1 MSFWHGA
8 LFGFP
13 KICWKRLTLSQSGS
27 VCRQF
32 GANSDALLV
41 SPKTNWQIPEETKSW
56 NRHAWALA
64 SYMGTMWRTTPSPR
78 VNQDF
83 RAALTPRTYT
93 STSQSDK
100 PYRARLSKS
109 LGCRVQCA
117 SQGAVYQRGLS
128 PWHVISVDHWITQIC
143 RHHIQ
148 QDPMYMQVDMLSAHT
163 GYLYLML
170 QAFLVIIVPIVAAFF
185 LSPS

>member
-1 MSFWHGA
+1 MSFLHGA
-8 LFGFP
+8 LFGFS
-13 KICWKRLTLSQSGS
+13 KIRWKRLTLSQSWS

-83 RAALTPRTYT
+83 RAELTPRTHT
-93 STSQSDK
+93 STSHSDK

-117 SQGAVYQRGLS
+117 SQGLSTKEVSLLDTSSDNPNLPASLLTTSNVYASWHALS
-128 PWHVISVDHWITQIC
+128 THCVS
-143 RHHIQ
+143 
-148 QDPMYMQVDMLSAHT
+148 
-163 GYLYLML
+163 LML
-170 QAFLVIIVPIVAAFF
+170 QAFLVNIVPIVAAFF
-185 LSPS
+185 SSPS